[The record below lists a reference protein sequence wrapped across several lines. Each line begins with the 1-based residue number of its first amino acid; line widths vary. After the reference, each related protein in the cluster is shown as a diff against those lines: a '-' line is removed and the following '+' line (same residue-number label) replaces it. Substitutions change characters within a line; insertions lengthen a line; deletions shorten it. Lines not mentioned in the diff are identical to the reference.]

1 MEAQQWVKL
10 TGTNK
15 PCGLAARVVSFI
27 FNYKICIPVVIAE
40 GPHPFPFRTRKLSP
54 PAPMVLRGRPRGR
67 VGRRRDF
74 FMVFIGI
81 DLAWS
86 ERNKSGIALIEK
98 RDVYILTRQGYLG
111 SDEEIIDFISR
122 YKDKKG
128 CIISI
133 DAPLIAP
140 NPPGTT
146 RKADREVSRDFA
158 RYKATTYPA
167 NRIRAKRPI
176 NLVKKL
182 LSLGFNPSPNF
193 LPLTITHQI
202 IEVYPHAACVSLFHL
217 PRIVSY
223 KKGGVRQR
231 QKGLASYQHL
241 LFSELSKLNP
251 PLYFELNIEKAL
263 FLIDPH
269 KLKGKS
275 LKQFEDQLDAILC
288 AYIGLYCWYWGREK
302 VRIYGNIKEGYIM
315 VPFT

>member
-1 MEAQQWVKL
+1 
-10 TGTNK
+10 
-15 PCGLAARVVSFI
+15 
-27 FNYKICIPVVIAE
+27 
-40 GPHPFPFRTRKLSP
+40 
-54 PAPMVLRGRPRGR
+54 
-67 VGRRRDF
+67 
-74 FMVFIGI
+74 MVFIGI

-98 RDVYILTRQGYLG
+98 RDVYILTRQEYLG
-111 SDEEIIDFISR
+111 PDEEIIDFILR

-128 CIISI
+128 CIVSI

-182 LSLGFNPSPNF
+182 LSLGFNPNPNF
-193 LPLTITHQI
+193 LPLTLTHQI

-223 KKGGVRQR
+223 KKGGVWQR

-302 VRIYGNIKEGYIM
+302 VRIYGNLKEGYIM